1 MYKAGTLLEPDI
13 SKMPNAKHL
22 LSQVS
27 VPYAVPHIYS
37 GRVILT
43 IGCTASALMAPLSP
57 RHAGAEPSPN
67 EYRPGE
73 IA

>member
-37 GRVILT
+37 GRVILYNRLHGECTHGSSVAPTRGSGT
-43 IGCTASALMAPLSP
+43 IS
-57 RHAGAEPSPN
+57 
-67 EYRPGE
+67 
-73 IA
+73 